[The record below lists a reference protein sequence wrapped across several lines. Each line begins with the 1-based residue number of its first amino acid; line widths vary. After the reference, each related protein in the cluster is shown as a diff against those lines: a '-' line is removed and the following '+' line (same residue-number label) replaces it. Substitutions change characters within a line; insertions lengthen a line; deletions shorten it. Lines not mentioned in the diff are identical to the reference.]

1 MFTKDKIVLSD
12 KALEIIN
19 NTSNDILNIIYLSL
33 SRINEWEAS
42 FIENNLKE
50 IATNNGLKLF
60 NVASPIRAA
69 VTGRTYSPSIF
80 KILEILGKQKSLKRI
95 KNSF

>member
-1 MFTKDKIVLSD
+1 M
-12 KALEIIN
+12 
-19 NTSNDILNIIYLSL
+19 
-33 SRINEWEAS
+33 EAS

-80 KILEILGKQKSLKRI
+80 KILEILGKTKVFKKNKKLFLKFKEFSI
-95 KNSF
+95 FQ